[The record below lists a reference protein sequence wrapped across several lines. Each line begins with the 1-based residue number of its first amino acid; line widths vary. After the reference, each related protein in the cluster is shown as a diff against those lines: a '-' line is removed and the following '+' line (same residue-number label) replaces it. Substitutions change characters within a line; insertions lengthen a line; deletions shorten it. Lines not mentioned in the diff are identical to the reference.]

1 MSTIKFFMDSAGD
14 LTQEYIRRHDISI
27 IGQNYRIDNVEY
39 LYDANPDDASNPSAK
54 DFYARMRAGGVP
66 TTSMVNPQ
74 RFTEFFKPALDAGRD
89 ICCVTLSSGLSGS
102 YGCAV
107 SAADALRDK
116 YPDRRIRVID
126 SLAATGGEGIV
137 LYLFI
142 EKILAGWD
150 GDAAEQFVNAE
161 KTRVFHWY
169 TVDDLVYLKRGG
181 RISGTTALLGSML
194 NLKPVL
200 DVDGEGKLVSI
211 EKAQGRKRAL
221 KALAEHF
228 AHDVS
233 PDYKGPVFI
242 SHADCEA
249 DALMVGKLVAQKLGR
264 EFGLESDMILPLS
277 PIIGSH
283 SGPGTVALTFFGDK
297 PRR

>member
-1 MSTIKFFMDSAGD
+1 MAAVKFFMDSAGD
-14 LTQEYIRRHDISI
+14 LSREYIRQHDIGI
-27 IGQNYRIDNVEY
+27 IGQNYRIDNNEY
-39 LYDANPDDASNPSAK
+39 LYDGNPDDASNPSAK

-74 RFTEFFKPALDAGRD
+74 RFAEFFEQALAGGSD
-89 ICCVTLSSGLSGS
+89 IFCVTLSSGLSGS

-107 SAADALRDK
+107 AAADALREK

-137 LYLFI
+137 LYLII
-142 EKILAGWD
+142 EKHLAGWD
-150 GDAAEQFVNAE
+150 GDAIEQFISAE
-161 KTRVFHWY
+161 KTRVFHWF

-181 RISGTTALLGSML
+181 RISGTTALIGSML

-200 DVDGEGKLVSI
+200 DVDGDGKLVSV

-221 KALAEHF
+221 KALVDHM

-233 PDYKGPVFI
+233 PDYKGPIFV
-242 SHADCEA
+242 SHADCED
-249 DALMVGKLVAQKLGR
+249 DALIVGKLVSQRFGR
-264 EFGLESDMILPLS
+264 EVDMTLPLS
-277 PIIGSH
+277 PIIGAH
-283 SGPGTVALTFFGDK
+283 AGPGTVALVFFGDK